1 MHNLGGSGG
10 GVGAV
15 GKVSIIIPTS
25 GMAYDTRVQR
35 QKDNREGKR
44 GFREPKSKNS
54 QKQRKSMIS
63 TEVTR

>member
-1 MHNLGGSGG
+1 MIWAFSVEEQVMGAQPWGQWG

-25 GMAYDTRVQR
+25 GMAYDTGVQR
-35 QKDNREGKR
+35 KKDNREGKR

-54 QKQRKSMIS
+54 QK
-63 TEVTR
+63 